1 MHAPEAR
8 GRLAVDGR
16 LRVVGAPGT
25 VALGNRPG
33 HSART
38 WLGLGLELGL
48 GLKVRASVVL
58 CVLKLLLMNRL
69 GGAWGDAR
77 GRDGA

>member
-8 GRLAVDGR
+8 GRLAVDGW
-16 LRVVGAPGT
+16 LRVVGAPGM

-48 GLKVRASVVL
+48 GFKVRASVVL
-58 CVLKLLLMNRL
+58 CVLKLLLVNRL
-69 GGAWGDAR
+69 GGAWDDAR

>member
-8 GRLAVDGR
+8 GRLAVDGW
-16 LRVVGAPGT
+16 LAPGM

-58 CVLKLLLMNRL
+58 CVLKLLLVNRL